1 MFGEEKAKP
10 NLQALALGYELAPNP
25 VWELPP
31 PQFQTGERMLI
42 SGGQAVGA
50 GTIAA
55 GCRFLAAY
63 PMTPGTPV
71 MEFLAPRAERFGIVV
86 ESIWPWVPPTAEPE
100 PWSPPP
106 EEGSPSWWR
115 ASPWRG

>member
-71 MEFLAPRAERFGIVV
+71 MEFLAPRAERFGRDRRV
-86 ESIWPWVPPTAEPE
+86 T
-100 PWSPPP
+100 
-106 EEGSPSWWR
+106 G
-115 ASPWRG
+115 GG